1 MKQQF
6 KTILKLTIGYS
17 LAFCLA
23 GAIPIMYI
31 VHTNG
36 NYCNPGVLEV
46 NDKGELTSTMGDTYL
61 DDREVEWLQTDL
73 SLKDANN
80 TFQFI
85 TSSEASAIPNH
96 VEVEAGRVITSTG
109 VYGTGVGMGYSR
121 YYSKP
126 FAMCV
131 SDKDKD
137 KVDLSDSFRFLVK

>member
-1 MKQQF
+1 MKQF

-23 GAIPIMYI
+23 GAIPITYMVYSNRMDT
-31 VHTNG
+31 V
-36 NYCNPGVLEV
+36 PV
-46 NDKGELTSTMGDTYL
+46 SMSGDTYL

-80 TFQFI
+80 TFKFM

-96 VEVEAGRVITSTG
+96 VEVEAGRVTTSTG
-109 VYGTGVGMGYSR
+109 VYGTGVGMGYNR

-131 SDKDKD
+131 SDRDKI
-137 KVDLSDSFRFLVK
+137 DLSDSFRFLVK

>member
-23 GAIPIMYI
+23 GAIPIAYMVWENNIYMNESRFI
-31 VHTNG
+31 G
-36 NYCNPGVLEV
+36 IGSNPGILEV
-46 NDKGELTSTMGDTYL
+46 NDKGELTVVGPIGP
-61 DDREVEWLQTDL
+61 
-73 SLKDANN
+73 
-80 TFQFI
+80 TFQFM

-96 VEVEAGRVITSTG
+96 VEVEAGRVTTSTG

-131 SDKDKD
+131 SDKDK
-137 KVDLSDSFRFLVK
+137 VDLSDSFRFLVK